1 MKTTKPKNQKLTVL
15 AIPYYGQL
23 VRHNGGLEHIYF
35 TLMADPVTGEF
46 SKAKLCVWNPK
57 TLPSLPDWL
66 EQQGIEALLCSDNRP
81 GFEGLFA
88 ATGITIFWDQRGEV
102 KDMVAQ
108 WTDAMAMESQ
118 WRRTAYA

>member
-1 MKTTKPKNQKLTVL
+1 MVL

-35 TLMADPVTGEF
+35 RLTADPVTGEF

-57 TLPSLPDWL
+57 QLPSLPDWL
-66 EQQGIEALLCSDNRP
+66 GQQGIEALLCSDNRP

-108 WTDAMAMESQ
+108 WTDTMAIENH
-118 WRRTAYA
+118 WHRAAYA